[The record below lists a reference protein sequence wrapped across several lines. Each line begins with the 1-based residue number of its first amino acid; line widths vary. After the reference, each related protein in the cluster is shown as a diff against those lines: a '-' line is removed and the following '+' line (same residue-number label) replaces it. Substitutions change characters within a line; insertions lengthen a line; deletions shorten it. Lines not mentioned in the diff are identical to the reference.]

1 MPPKEIKYDYWF
13 EIVVLVVFIITFGG
27 VLLSFFELLNF
38 LFLLGYL
45 APIFI
50 ILDIILLLGVIYAG
64 LHAIPLRQRFSLFEK
79 LPKKVGLQKDPKILS
94 HWQKILE
101 RAQSGTIESLRYA
114 IIEADALVDSML
126 KRAGYEGD
134 HMADRLSQILPEEV
148 KSLEALWRAHRLRND
163 IVHTPGFIVNVDQAK
178 WALKAFE
185 DFMKELNAL

>member
-38 LFLLGYL
+38 LFLLEYL

-64 LHAIPLRQRFSLFEK
+64 LHVIPLRQKFSLFEK
-79 LPKKVGLQKDPKILS
+79 LPKKVGVQKDPRILS
-94 HWQKILE
+94 HWQKVLE
-101 RAQSGTIESLRYA
+101 RAGGGTIESLRYA

-134 HMADRLSQILPEEV
+134 HMADRLSQIIPEEV

-163 IVHTPGFIVNVDQAK
+163 IVHTPGFIVTEDQAK